1 MDIKNNKLL
10 TSLFIINVILWAYL
24 LNEYI
29 KL

>member
-10 TSLFIINVILWAYL
+10 TSLFIINVILWAYFI
-24 LNEYI
+24 NEYI

>member
-24 LNEYI
+24 INEYI

>member
-10 TSLFIINVILWAYL
+10 TSLFIINVILWVYL
-24 LNEYI
+24 IIEYI

>member
-10 TSLFIINVILWAYL
+10 TSLFIINIVIYGYL
-24 LNEYI
+24 IIEYI